1 MLTISAYLPSLA
13 TVFIGIFSTLNQGS
27 IRSSLA
33 GGPVGLRLAIEL
45 KLGGHQVTVFEKRR
59 EHRNAQGEQFRSQTV
74 GFHGFPMKNYIPI
87 KKQLPWR
94 KILGETWRN
103 HHLFF
108 WRNMRIEI
116 GTVGSGDLR
125 DIFQNHGWYGWSIF
139 S

>member
-1 MLTISAYLPSLA
+1 
-13 TVFIGIFSTLNQGS
+13 
-27 IRSSLA
+27 
-33 GGPVGLRLAIEL
+33 
-45 KLGGHQVTVFEKRR
+45 
-59 EHRNAQGEQFRSQTV
+59 
-74 GFHGFPMKNYIPI
+74 MKNYIPI

-139 S
+139 SWWLVSLWLMVGSGSKNA